1 MLFCLPLKNED
12 DFVAMVRFEKIR
24 GGYATLFVIAEYVI
38 HPCCQDIDFRRK
50 LMTNSVFFPIPNSV
64 VD

>member
-1 MLFCLPLKNED
+1 
-12 DFVAMVRFEKIR
+12 MVRFKKIR

-50 LMTNSVFFPIPNSV
+50 LMTNGGNPMKFDMNVFPASELQFFRQTAKV
-64 VD
+64 